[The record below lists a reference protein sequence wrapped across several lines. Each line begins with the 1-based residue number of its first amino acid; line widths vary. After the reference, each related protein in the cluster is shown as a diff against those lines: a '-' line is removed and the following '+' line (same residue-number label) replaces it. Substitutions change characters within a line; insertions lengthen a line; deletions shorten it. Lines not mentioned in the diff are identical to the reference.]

1 MENDSA
7 AVATTTTKKTTT
19 TWSTWEELLLAFAVK
34 RHGLK
39 NWESVAMELQS
50 RISLPVLLTAQICK
64 DKYHD
69 LRRRFMNS
77 YNNNSYD
84 EKTND
89 SFDEGVELDVD
100 GNGDVTI
107 PWIEE
112 LRQLR
117 VAELKKEVQ
126 RYDLSIQSLQLKVKT
141 MEEERERSLKEKSLD
156 DGKRPDLE
164 DVKEERSQNDKNS
177 GADVKPEDST
187 GKAVSSEES
196 DRENRSF
203 NESNSTENRET
214 GAKNEPEP
222 VEIGED
228 KPVQEVKPVSEAD
241 SYNDSS
247 SDRQEKKVRR
257 DSGDL
262 RDTVSESKE
271 ETKENS
277 DVQSTATLT
286 KRKRQ
291 CSGGDGGRN
300 GGDAAEMASPAVG
313 IKGEVTAKSEPL
325 IEFLDIIR
333 SHKRGSMFK
342 RRLDSQKADKYKSII
357 RQHMDL
363 ETVQAR
369 IDDGSYCSC
378 PAKFYLD
385 LLLVFNN
392 AIVYFPKSSSESTA
406 ANELRSI
413 VIEELRKTRTQSKDQ
428 SPGPRLA
435 PLKIQLKP
443 ELEISDSLLA
453 KHKSTVP
460 IVVCRK
466 RSSIS
471 AKAAGSGNNKP
482 EKHGDS
488 KPPLNPKPPIK
499 SSSNEEE
506 SSIKLGMKEKPVT
519 GARSMRRSSKGRSNN
534 NASPSNN
541 NNNQNTNPKQTN
553 SGGDKKE
560 DAKPEKKKE
569 ESKKR
574 GAAADFLK
582 RIKKTSPT
590 KGTLIEALKNDP
602 TEDVVSVKVSNK
614 KEQQKKKVDERREVP
629 VRRSGGGGGS
639 AIKEEGSPS
648 KRSVG
653 RPPKR
658 GGREVVVQEKRGRE
672 NSEKDDSSKR
682 PKKRSR
688 R

>member
-1 MENDSA
+1 MENESA
-7 AVATTTTKKTTT
+7 KKK

-34 RHGLK
+34 RHGFK
-39 NWESVAMELQS
+39 DWESVAMELQTRS
-50 RISLPVLLTAQICK
+50 TLPVQLTPQICK
-64 DKYHD
+64 DKYRD

-77 YNNNSYD
+77 YNNNNGYD
-84 EKTND
+84 EKIND
-89 SFDEGVELDVD
+89 GGGVEEEDVD
-100 GNGDVTI
+100 ADGQVTI

-117 VAELKKEVQ
+117 VAELKQEVQ
-126 RYDLSIQSLQLKVKT
+126 RYDLSIQSLQLKVKK
-141 MEEERERSLKEKSLD
+141 MEEEREQSLKEESLN
-156 DGKRPDLE
+156 DGQKPDLE

-177 GADVKPEDST
+177 GADVKPADST
-187 GKAVSSEES
+187 GKAVSSAES

-214 GAKNEPEP
+214 GVKNEPEP
-222 VEIGED
+222 VEVGEN
-228 KPVQEVKPVSEAD
+228 KPVQEVKPVSEED

-247 SDRQEKKVRR
+247 SDRQEEKKVRR
-257 DSGDL
+257 D
-262 RDTVSESKE
+262 TVSGSKE

-291 CSGGDGGRN
+291 RGGGDCGRSS
-300 GGDAAEMASPAVG
+300 GDAAEMGSPAVG
-313 IKGEVTAKSEPL
+313 IKGEGAAKSEPL
-325 IEFLDIIR
+325 IELLDIIR
-333 SHKRGSMFK
+333 SHKRRSVFK
-342 RRLDSQKADKYKSII
+342 RRLDSQKTDKYKSMI

-369 IDDGSYCSC
+369 IDDGSYSSC
-378 PAKFYLD
+378 PGKFYLD
-385 LLLVFNN
+385 LLLIFNN
-392 AIVYFPKSSSESTA
+392 AVVYFPKSSSESTA
-406 ANELRSI
+406 ANELRGI
-413 VIEELRKTRTQSKDQ
+413 VMEELKKTRTQSKEP
-428 SPGPRLA
+428 SPGPGSGPG
-435 PLKIQLKP
+435 PLRIQPKP
-443 ELEISDSLLA
+443 EFERSDSLLA

-471 AKAAGSGNNKP
+471 AKAADSSNNKP
-482 EKHGDS
+482 EKQADT

-499 SSSNEEE
+499 SYSNEEE

-519 GARSMRRSSKGRSNN
+519 GVRSMRRSSKGRSNN
-534 NASPSNN
+534 NASQS
-541 NNNQNTNPKQTN
+541 NNQNTNTKQSN
-553 SGGDKKE
+553 SNADKKE
-560 DAKPEKKKE
+560 EAKPEKKKE
-569 ESKKR
+569 EAKKR

-582 RIKKTSPT
+582 RIKKNSPT
-590 KGTLIEALKNDP
+590 KGTLMEALKNNP
-602 TEDVVSVKVSNK
+602 TEDVVKGNK
-614 KEQQKKKVDERREVP
+614 REQQKKKVDERKEAP
-629 VRRSGGGGGS
+629 VRQSGSGGGGGG
-639 AIKEEGSPS
+639 KEEGSPS

>member
-1 MENDSA
+1 MEKDSA
-7 AVATTTTKKTTT
+7 AATTKTKT

-39 NWESVAMELQS
+39 DWESVAMELQTRS
-50 RISLPVLLTAQICK
+50 SLPGLWTAQICK
-64 DKYHD
+64 DKYRD

-77 YNNNSYD
+77 YNDSYD
-84 EKTND
+84 EKIID
-89 SFDEGVELDVD
+89 QDVD
-100 GNGDVTI
+100 GNGDVLI

-117 VAELKKEVQ
+117 VAELKQEVQ
-126 RYDLSIQSLQLKVKT
+126 RYDLSIQSLEMKVKE
-141 MEEERERSLKEKSLD
+141 MEEDREQSLKEQSLD
-156 DGKRPDLE
+156 DGQKPDLE

-177 GADVKPEDST
+177 GADVKPEDFT

-214 GAKNEPEP
+214 GVKNEPEP
-222 VEIGED
+222 VEIGAD
-228 KPVQEVKPVSEAD
+228 KPVQEVKPASEED

-247 SDRQEKKVRR
+247 SDRQEEKKARR

-262 RDTVSESKE
+262 RDTVSGSKE
-271 ETKENS
+271 ETRENS

-291 CSGGDGGRN
+291 RGGRSGGDATDMG
-300 GGDAAEMASPAVG
+300 SPAVG
-313 IKGEVTAKSEPL
+313 VKGEGAAKSEPL

-333 SHKRGSMFK
+333 SHKRGSVFK
-342 RRLDSQKADKYKSII
+342 RRLDSQKTDKYKSTI

-378 PAKFYLD
+378 PSKFYLD
-385 LLLVFNN
+385 LLLIFNN
-392 AIVYFPKSSSESTA
+392 AIVYFPKSSPESTA
-406 ANELRSI
+406 ANELRVI
-413 VIEELRKTRTQSKDQ
+413 VMEELKKIRTQSNDP
-428 SPGPRLA
+428 S
-435 PLKIQLKP
+435 PLKIQPKS
-443 ELEISDSLLA
+443 EVERSDSLFA

-471 AKAAGSGNNKP
+471 AKAAASSGNNKT
-482 EKHGDS
+482 EKPSDS
-488 KPPLNPKPPIK
+488 KPPLNPKPPAIK

-506 SSIKLGMKEKPVT
+506 GSIKLGVKEKPVT
-519 GARSMRRSSKGRSNN
+519 GVRSMRRSSKGRSNN
-534 NASPSNN
+534 NASQSNS
-541 NNNQNTNPKQTN
+541 NQNTSAKQTN
-553 SGGDKKE
+553 SNAEKKE
-560 DAKPEKKKE
+560 EAKPEKKKE
-569 ESKKR
+569 EGKKR

-582 RIKKTSPT
+582 RIKKNSPT
-590 KGTLIEALKNDP
+590 KGTLVEALKNNP
-602 TEDVVSVKVSNK
+602 PEEVVKGNK
-614 KEQQKKKVDERREVP
+614 KEQQKKKIDERREAP
-629 VRRSGGGGGS
+629 VRRSSGGGGGIS
-639 AIKEEGSPS
+639 AGKEEGSPS

-658 GGREVVVQEKRGRE
+658 GGKEVVLQEKRGRE